1 METIGID
8 TGAVRIHL
16 CAMDP
21 ESILRIAAELK
32 NLSRIRSFVQ
42 KTAAAL
48 GADRDVIADII
59 LATDEAVT
67 NVIVHGYQDGPGM
80 IEIELRRNGNAIV
93 VYVRDQSV
101 PFDPT
106 SIPAPDVNQPLE
118 ERPLGGMGIH
128 IIRQLMDEVRHHI
141 TPQGG
146 NELIMIKRGIA

>member
-1 METIGID
+1 M
-8 TGAVRIHL
+8 VYY

-21 ESILRIAAELK
+21 ESTLRIAAELK
-32 NLSRIRSFVQ
+32 NLSLIRRFVQ
-42 KTAAAL
+42 ETAGAL
-48 GADRDVIADII
+48 GADRDVIGDMI

-67 NVIVHGYQDGPGM
+67 NVIVHGYQDRPGM
-80 IEIELRRNGNAIV
+80 VEIELRRNGDAIV

-106 SIPAPDVNQPLE
+106 SVTAPDVTQPLE

-128 IIRQLMDEVRHHI
+128 LIRQLMDGVTHHL

-146 NELIMIKRGIA
+146 NELTMTKKVVV